1 MFWVTIYKNNPPSNL
16 SQIFTDLEIL
26 NQNPVLLAEIKELL
40 TWNYHHIKIVD
51 HEIPE
56 IENCPLDIYCT
67 YSRDQ
72 LLVGLGN
79 DKPRDCREGVKYLE
93 NINTDVLLVT
103 LNKSDKDYT
112 PTTLYEDYSI
122 NEQLFHWQ
130 SQSTTSEA
138 SKTGMRYIQGTSKIL
153 LFVRE
158 TKNVNNVAE
167 SYSLLGLCDYVSHT
181 GSKPMS
187 ITWKMRRNIPAK
199 FLKRTNQLLIG

>member
-1 MFWVTIYKNNPPSNL
+1 M
-16 SQIFTDLEIL
+16 
-26 NQNPVLLAEIKELL
+26 
-40 TWNYHHIKIVD
+40 
-51 HEIPE
+51 
-56 IENCPLDIYCT
+56 
-67 YSRDQ
+67 
-72 LLVGLGN
+72 
-79 DKPRDCREGVKYLE
+79 
-93 NINTDVLLVT
+93 LLVT